1 MRREEPLPQLITHSS
16 TVMGTNKDSGSV
28 GVSHTSYVLFSRGG
42 PESLHG
48 RGSKAKKMPTL
59 LPQQYSFSLPPSPL
73 SQVIAK
79 PLCELWLLQTVR
91 ESCEGGDNV
100 SPGIAECWHRA
111 GDCQGKKIKN
121 KKSLVSFSCQTHG
134 NHPGILPPSSP
145 PVLAAPFLAVR
156 HKQTLH

>member
-59 LPQQYSFSLPPSPL
+59 LPQQYSFSLPSITALTSNSKNPSVSCDCCKL
-73 SQVIAK
+73 SERA
-79 PLCELWLLQTVR
+79 VR
-91 ESCEGGDNV
+91 EGTMFPQALLS
-100 SPGIAECWHRA
+100 A
-111 GDCQGKKIKN
+111 GTEQETAKAKKIKN
-121 KKSLVSFSCQTHG
+121 KK
-134 NHPGILPPSSP
+134 
-145 PVLAAPFLAVR
+145 
-156 HKQTLH
+156 